1 MPEVLH
7 ETPLARRAKRMTG
20 DTRSDGGPQP
30 LDRILNE
37 LGLSNA
43 DLVRASKEQL
53 SFKVVQ
59 KARKG
64 RKLTP
69 NLQGKVLRAL
79 LAAHPAGGWTVR
91 QIFNAQ

>member
-1 MPEVLH
+1 
-7 ETPLARRAKRMTG
+7 MT
-20 DTRSDGGPQP
+20 DAEDRDFGPQP

-37 LGLSNA
+37 IGLSSA

-53 SFKVVQ
+53 SFKAVH

-79 LAAHPAGGWTVR
+79 LAAHPGGGWTVK
-91 QIFNAQ
+91 QLFNYV